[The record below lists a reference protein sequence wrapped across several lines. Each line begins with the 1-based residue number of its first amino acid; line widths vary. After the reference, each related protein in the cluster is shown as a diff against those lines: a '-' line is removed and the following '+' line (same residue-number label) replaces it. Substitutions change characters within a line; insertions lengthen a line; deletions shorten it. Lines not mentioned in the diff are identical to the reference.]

1 MAISDK
7 SDIIIY
13 DEEFSNGFLE
23 TIDQATEE
31 LSNGLNGAF
40 NIVTADSMG
49 DYRKNRFFDFPQ
61 SSYGRRD
68 VTDTST
74 SLTPAGLTQGEV
86 IGPKLSRRFG
96 PFQFT
101 EDQFRR
107 LGEDPEYAS
116 MLLGQNYASQ
126 RVKEM
131 VNTSMTALTNA
142 LVNEASNYL
151 DYAGEGANKTLDH
164 TALIRL
170 KRQFGDAANRIV
182 SWATTSGAMLDL
194 EVAQLATGSGN
205 VADFQVYQGGTGTLG
220 IPMFVSDVPG
230 WTVSGTPGDFYV
242 VGLVRDA
249 VNIFVDTLPI
259 VAVDQVLGKHNLER
273 IIQGE
278 DDYVLELKL
287 MQWGGGV
294 NPTDAALATGSN
306 WTFQGYNSKD
316 LPGAVAKVDQ
326 S

>member
-1 MAISDK
+1 MAISSK
-7 SDIIIY
+7 SNVVIY
-13 DEEFSNGFLE
+13 DAEFSAGFLE

-40 NIVTADSMG
+40 NIVTAESMG
-49 DYRKNRFFDFPQ
+49 DYRKQRFFDFPQ
-61 SSYGRRD
+61 SSYTRRNI
-68 VTDTST
+68 TDTST
-74 SLTPAGLTQGEV
+74 TLTPSGLTQGEV

-96 PFQFT
+96 PFQMT

-107 LGEDPEYAS
+107 IGEDPEYAS
-116 MLLGQNYASQ
+116 MLLGQNYGQQ

-131 VNTSMTALTNA
+131 VNTAMTSLTQA
-142 LVNEASNYL
+142 LVTEASNYL
-151 DYAGEGANKTLDH
+151 NVAGEGTNKTLDH
-164 TALIRL
+164 TVLVRL
-170 KRQFGDAANRIV
+170 KREFGDAANRIV

-194 EVAQLATGSGN
+194 EVAQLSVGSGN
-205 VADFQVYQGGTGTLG
+205 VADFQVYEGGTGTLG

-249 VNIFVDTLPI
+249 VTIFVDTLPI
-259 VAVDQVLGKHNLER
+259 IGVDRVFLKENLER
-273 IIQGE
+273 VIQGE
-278 DDYVLELKL
+278 DDYVLQLKL

-306 WTFQGYNSKD
+306 WTFQGYNYKD
-316 LPGAVAKVDQ
+316 LPGCVAKVDQ

>member
-7 SDIIIY
+7 GDIIIY
-13 DEEFSNGFLE
+13 NEEFSEGYLE
-23 TIDQATEE
+23 TVNQAVDE
-31 LSNGLNGAF
+31 LATGLNGAF
-40 NIVTADSMG
+40 NIVTQQNIG
-49 DYRKNRFFDFPQ
+49 DYRKSRFFDWNTGT
-61 SSYGRRD
+61 YTRRD

-74 SLTPAGLTQGEV
+74 AITPSGMTQGEV

-116 MLLGQNYASQ
+116 MLLGQNYAQ
-126 RVKEM
+126 ERVKEM
-131 VNTSMTALTNA
+131 VNTAMTSLTQA
-142 LVNEASNYL
+142 VVNQAGNYL
-151 DYAGEGANKTLDH
+151 DIAGEGANQTLDH
-164 TALIRL
+164 EVLVRL
-170 KRQFGDAANRIV
+170 RREYGDASGRVV
-182 SWATTSGAMLDL
+182 SYATTSGAMLDL
-194 EVAQLATGSGN
+194 EVAQLSTGSGN
-205 VADFQVYQGGTGTLG
+205 VADFMVYQGLTGTLG
-220 IPMFVSDVPG
+220 KPMFVSDVPG

-242 VGLVRDA
+242 LALTENA
-249 VNIFVDTLPI
+249 VSIFVDTLPI
-259 VAVDQVLGKHNLER
+259 IGVDRVFLKENFER

-306 WTFQGYNSKD
+306 WTFQGYNNKD
-316 LPGAVAKVDQ
+316 LPAAVAKVDQ